1 MGTINYG
8 NNNYINI
15 GMNLNQFDNIYNY
28 DDRQYEYESEY
39 DFLWEEIQNI
49 LNKYS
54 FEYFTVKLEPGYYEG
69 FYIDIDFNYLWVDY
83 YEKPLILKELTQLKQ
98 FLLQCCN
105 FGMVQYF
112 PGWGTSYANEQNTI
126 KAIKQCIRNT
136 KEDIKKYPTYRT
148 YRKGA

>member
-8 NNNYINI
+8 SNNYINI

-28 DDRQYEYESEY
+28 NDRQYEYESEY

-49 LNKYS
+49 LNKYN

-69 FYIDIDFNYLWVDY
+69 FYIDIDFDYLWIDY

-98 FLLQCCN
+98 FLLQCCD